1 LVVELLDP
9 HPNTELRE
17 APAAEMVHR
26 GGSFS
31 EGTIVAALVCSGL
44 RNSELCGLDWEDID
58 FPHRKIAVRDAK
70 TATGVR
76 FIDMTPRLV
85 EELLTYRSSLGE
97 VDPRG
102 SVFPTR
108 TGGRRDANNVNAH
121 VLRPAVRRANEIR
134 VSRRSACLPDRV
146 TPHTLRRTYITLMFE
161 AGASVPYV
169 MSQVGHADSA
179 TTLEVY
185 SQVLKRRERGTLG
198 EAFDRLMRDAVPF
211 ESEGGPG
218 PLTTGS
224 ADAETSRFDR
234 DRPFFGP

>member
-1 LVVELLDP
+1 
-9 HPNTELRE
+9 
-17 APAAEMVHR
+17 
-26 GGSFS
+26 
-31 EGTIVAALVCSGL
+31 
-44 RNSELCGLDWEDID
+44 
-58 FPHRKIAVRDAK
+58 
-70 TATGVR
+70 
-76 FIDMTPRLV
+76 
-85 EELLTYRSSLGE
+85 
-97 VDPRG
+97 
-102 SVFPTR
+102 
-108 TGGRRDANNVNAH
+108 
-121 VLRPAVRRANEIR
+121 
-134 VSRRSACLPDRV
+134 
-146 TPHTLRRTYITLMFE
+146 MFE

-234 DRPFFGP
+234 DRPVFGP